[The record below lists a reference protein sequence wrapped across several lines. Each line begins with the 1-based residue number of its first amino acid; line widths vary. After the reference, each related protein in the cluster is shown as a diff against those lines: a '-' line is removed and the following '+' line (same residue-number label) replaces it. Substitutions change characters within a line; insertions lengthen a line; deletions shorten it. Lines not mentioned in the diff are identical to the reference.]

1 MRVFGSVLLAIIIIS
16 GPLVVWPG
24 PAAAQTGESQVTA
37 ALDELHRWL
46 GDNENGQAW
55 RRFLKSDDL
64 AQQLEK
70 GAQADR
76 TTVREI
82 LNAYSGETQGLTGQ
96 RFIAVRKALK
106 AWLDELPLM
115 RLEELPQAA
124 RDAKQQYKP
133 ITDDGVAQAKKRLTD
148 AMAGLDQLLQTGSSK
163 NTEKWYEFLRRD
175 EVEEQ
180 LQAEGGPNWK
190 VLQSVSLKYYENVA
204 GLEHPKFMAVRVA
217 LRGYADAVLFSSNE
231 KSQEYYEQYLDE
243 LATRLES
250 YAEKPS
256 ADDAIMIGK
265 TVGWLERFG
274 QAEDLVAA
282 VRQYYSHPNLFV
294 QVSED
299 MMKTGLDT
307 NVDKE
312 MTVRENI
319 LGTSIRGDAHMIGRA
334 TVDLVPSAHSAC
346 VDIVLSGT
354 TTSDNVGRNG
364 PVTIYSSG
372 VTTIDARKRM
382 MVSATGIT
390 VEPAQAKCR
399 TRSRITSIAGSA
411 IAQNIAWNRVRQSKG
426 RAEAIASQRGARR
439 AETEMDGEAG
449 ELLSNGADMFAN
461 KFRNPLLR
469 RDAFPQVLNFST
481 TDDYLHVVGLRAG
494 ANQLAA
500 PGEPPALTEN
510 HDLGVRLHESFAGN
524 LSQAALG
531 GVTLTD
537 ERLVELVEQLTGTV
551 PEEMAITEDT
561 DPWSITFDSE
571 RPIDTRFDDQNV
583 TISIRGK
590 KFARGAQELRNR
602 LKISATYKLER
613 IGQGIKL
620 TRQGEVEIDFPRS
633 KRLSASQVA
642 MKTFMKK
649 RFEDMFKTE
658 IASEGIELPG
668 QFQEAGKLTLQQLY
682 CDDGWLAL
690 GWHHPPLDARTAK
703 KD

>member
-1 MRVFGSVLLAIIIIS
+1 MRVFGTVLLAIILFS
-16 GPLVVWPG
+16 GPLFVWPG

-46 GDNENGQAW
+46 GDNENGQSW
-55 RRFLKSDDL
+55 RRFLKSDEL
-64 AQQLEK
+64 AQQLEE

-76 TTVREI
+76 TTVKEI
-82 LNAYSGETQGLTGQ
+82 LDVYSAETQGLTGK
-96 RFIAVRKALK
+96 RFIAVRKALG

-133 ITDDGVAQAKKRLTD
+133 ITDDGVAQAKKRLTN
-148 AMAGLDQLLQTGSSK
+148 AMTGLDQLLQTGSK
-163 NTEKWYEFLRRD
+163 ENTEKWREFLRGS
-175 EVEEQ
+175 EVDEQ
-180 LQAEGGPNWK
+180 LQAEDGPDWK
-190 VLQSVSLKYYENVA
+190 VLQSVSLKYYENVP
-204 GLEHPKFMAVRVA
+204 GLEHPKFMAVREA
-217 LRGYADAVLFSSNE
+217 LRGYADAVLFSSTE
-231 KSQEYYEQYLDE
+231 KSQEYCEQYLDE
-243 LATRLES
+243 LAKRLES
-250 YAEKPS
+250 YADKPS
-256 ADDAIMIGK
+256 AEDAIVIGK

-299 MMKTGLDT
+299 MMKTGFDT

-312 MTVRENI
+312 MVVRENI
-319 LGTSIRGDAHMIGRA
+319 MGTSIRGDAHMIGRA

-346 VDIVLSGT
+346 LDIVLSGT

-372 VTTIDARKRM
+372 VTTIDARKRL
-382 MVSATGIT
+382 MVSATGIS
-390 VEPAQAKCR
+390 VQPARAACR

-439 AETEMDGEAG
+439 AEDEMDGEAG
-449 ELLSNGADMFAN
+449 ELLSKGADMFAN

-500 PGEPPALTEN
+500 PGEPPALTAN

-537 ERLVELVEQLTGTV
+537 ERLVELVEQLTGSV
-551 PEEMAITEDT
+551 PEEMVITEDT

-590 KFARGAQELRNR
+590 KFTRGATELRNR

-620 TRQGEVEIDFPRS
+620 TRQGEVQIDFPGS

-668 QFQEAGKLTLQQLY
+668 QFKKAGKLSLQQLY